1 MITRDDENA
10 TIDIEDIGVTLR
22 TLLAHA
28 ATGYENNPKRV
39 WKVRYKTVIIG
50 SVRLK
55 TNLIKKEGINADI
68 SNETA

>member
-1 MITRDDENA
+1 MITKDIENA

-28 ATGYENNPKRV
+28 AEGYKTNPKRV
-39 WKVRYKTVIIG
+39 WKVRYKATIIG

-55 TNLIKKEGINADI
+55 TDFVKRELTGLQPE
-68 SNETA
+68 

>member
-1 MITRDDENA
+1 MITRDDTNA

-28 ATGYENNPKRV
+28 AAGYANNPKRV
-39 WKVRYKTVIIG
+39 WKVRYKATIIG

-55 TNLIKKEGINADI
+55 TNLMKKEQLDANL
-68 SNETA
+68 SNEAS

>member
-28 ATGYENNPKRV
+28 ATGYVNNPKRV
-39 WKVRYKTVIIG
+39 WKIRYKQVIIG

-55 TNLIKKEGINADI
+55 TDLIKKEGLN
-68 SNETA
+68 TGVQPV